1 MKNLLSCLAIYAFLS
16 LSLNSCSK
24 NDEEIIS
31 PQEENFQQTLQEE
44 NVEQTLKAG
53 NNYSAIEVEVMK
65 LINNHRK
72 SIGLKQLTTND
83 FISKQA
89 KSHNNYM
96 IRTGKLGHD
105 NFSTRYNAISRQLK
119 TGYMGENVAKGQTT
133 AKQVF
138 SSWLNS
144 KPHRA
149 SIEGKKYT
157 LFGIAI
163 TADAKGVLFYTNI
176 FAG

>member
-1 MKNLLSCLAIYAFLS
+1 MKNLLSCLAICAFMS

-24 NDEEIIS
+24 NDEEIIN
-31 PQEENFQQTLQEE
+31 PVQEK

-53 NNYSAIEVEVMK
+53 NKYSAIEVEVMK

-72 SIGLKQLTTND
+72 SIGLKQLTAND
-83 FISKQA
+83 FISNQA
-89 KSHNNYM
+89 KSHNAYM
-96 IRTGKLGHD
+96 IRTGRFGHD
-105 NFSTRYNAISRQLK
+105 NFSARYNAIYKELK
-119 TGYMGENVAKGQTT
+119 KGYMGENVAKGQTT

-138 SSWLNS
+138 NSWMNS
-144 KPHRA
+144 KPHRE
-149 SIEGKKYT
+149 SIEGRNYT

-163 TADAKGVLFYTNI
+163 TADAKGVLYHTNI